1 MSAPAAPILCLSM
14 GSGQCRAAT
23 VAGFFLFAAGRHSFV
38 LCVNSNDFAAD
49 NCCAK
54 REDRYAQQCLRNGRC
69 GGLLRRSC
77 SCCAVGANMG
87 TCTLSTPPG
96 VSCFCNHKVFRS
108 RDHVELGWHFD
119 GRHAVRDGWSAT
131 YYKGTHTA
139 FCHRD

>member
-1 MSAPAAPILCLSM
+1 MKAILPL
-14 GSGQCRAAT
+14 
-23 VAGFFLFAAGRHSFV
+23 FFLFAGWASF
-38 LCVNSNDFAAD
+38 AD
-49 NCCAK
+49 AVRLDPAYLDDRVYT
-54 REDRYAQQCLRNGRC
+54 REMDEDALSEGVYSGEIDEPSLIQVQAM
-69 GGLLRRSC
+69 
-77 SCCAVGANMG
+77 GANMG